1 LTNLFEKKFF
11 ISHAGLPLN
20 WKIECDALTKDDWKG
35 IARMIMDYET
45 RPFGSVEGIP
55 RGGLPLAR
63 ALKPYATV
71 GPPMIVDDVY
81 TTGASFKEYC
91 YEHYRTMSFDY
102 NPKWVVFARTTP
114 EDRSGVKALFTMP
127 EMNNDK

>member
-1 LTNLFEKKFF
+1 MTLFQKIDF

-20 WKIECDALTKDDWKG
+20 WKIECDALTTDDWNG

-55 RGGLPLAR
+55 RGGLPLAE
-63 ALKPYATV
+63 ALKPYATE

-81 TTGASFKEYC
+81 TTGTSFKEYC
-91 YEHYRTMSFDY
+91 DEHYRPMSFDY
-102 NPKWVVFARTTP
+102 NPKWVAFARVQT
-114 EDRSGVKALFTMP
+114 EDRSGIRALFTRP
-127 EMNNDK
+127 SKI

>member
-1 LTNLFEKKFF
+1 MNLFQRKFF

-20 WKIECDALTKDDWKG
+20 WKIECDALTAEDWKG

-55 RGGLPLAR
+55 RGGLPLAV
-63 ALKPYATV
+63 ALTEYATE

-91 YEHYRTMSFDY
+91 KIHYNTI
-102 NPKWVVFARTTP
+102 
-114 EDRSGVKALFTMP
+114 
-127 EMNNDK
+127 